1 MYLLDQI
8 EHGCSKYWYK
18 CDSWDDFVLEKTS
31 FIIQVTGA
39 NRNFAVTVPVPPKH
53 CELNVLQTM

>member
-8 EHGCSKYWYK
+8 EHGCSKYWRK
-18 CDSWDDFVLEKTS
+18 CDSCDDFVLEKTS

-39 NRNFAVTVPVPPKH
+39 NPNFAGTVLVPP
-53 CELNVLQTM
+53 EIL